1 MSTLLRWFVNSK
13 VGVIRGLRWGDCPPE
28 AFWRIIQ
35 VALLGSDHG
44 RTTDY
49 RGWLTWR
56 RFIIASARWA
66 QKWGC
71 TCMFICAF
79 ITQAKT
85 KEEAR
90 HPRTES
96 RLLENM
102 TKDPISEFFLNQKN
116 PNICSGATGY
126 ISSEEIFSFS
136 NDNDSRPSNF
146 LFQIARGSGATL
158 SECTFSSKERTTLK
172 RLSRQDH
179 SKASRRK
186 NPDQAWFT
194 RQSLGNKEAFEFN
207 HEMLGGLSM
216 RDPWGTSQGKE
227 KI

>member
-1 MSTLLRWFVNSK
+1 
-13 VGVIRGLRWGDCPPE
+13 
-28 AFWRIIQ
+28 
-35 VALLGSDHG
+35 
-44 RTTDY
+44 
-49 RGWLTWR
+49 
-56 RFIIASARWA
+56 
-66 QKWGC
+66 
-71 TCMFICAF
+71 MFICAF

-116 PNICSGATGY
+116 LNICLGVAGY

-146 LFQIARGSGATL
+146 LFQIVRGSGATL

-172 RLSRQDH
+172 RLSRQEFSNNIRFKTLQLFVPN
-179 SKASRRK
+179 SKR
-186 NPDQAWFT
+186 
-194 RQSLGNKEAFEFN
+194 
-207 HEMLGGLSM
+207 LGGY
-216 RDPWGTSQGKE
+216 TQ
-227 KI
+227 

>member
-1 MSTLLRWFVNSK
+1 
-13 VGVIRGLRWGDCPPE
+13 
-28 AFWRIIQ
+28 
-35 VALLGSDHG
+35 
-44 RTTDY
+44 
-49 RGWLTWR
+49 
-56 RFIIASARWA
+56 
-66 QKWGC
+66 
-71 TCMFICAF
+71 MFICAF

-116 PNICSGATGY
+116 LDICSGAAGY

-158 SECTFSSKERTTLK
+158 SECTFFFEKAHVTKKTS
-172 RLSRQDH
+172 SRQDH
-179 SKASRRK
+179 FKASRRK
-186 NPDQAWFT
+186 NLDQA
-194 RQSLGNKEAFEFN
+194 
-207 HEMLGGLSM
+207 
-216 RDPWGTSQGKE
+216 
-227 KI
+227 

>member
-1 MSTLLRWFVNSK
+1 
-13 VGVIRGLRWGDCPPE
+13 
-28 AFWRIIQ
+28 
-35 VALLGSDHG
+35 
-44 RTTDY
+44 
-49 RGWLTWR
+49 
-56 RFIIASARWA
+56 
-66 QKWGC
+66 
-71 TCMFICAF
+71 MFICAF

-116 PNICSGATGY
+116 LDICSGAAGY

-158 SECTFSSKERTTLK
+158 DECTFFEKAHVTKKTS
-172 RLSRQDH
+172 SRQDH
-179 SKASRRK
+179 FKASRRK
-186 NPDQAWFT
+186 NPDQA
-194 RQSLGNKEAFEFN
+194 
-207 HEMLGGLSM
+207 
-216 RDPWGTSQGKE
+216 
-227 KI
+227 